1 MKKIVLSCLVYWLIG
16 SGLSAQQALSLQEC
30 RDLAV
35 RNNKELQVSA
45 EKIKIAGYEKKAA
58 LTKYFPQLSANG
70 AYMWNQKDLN
80 LLDMGQLSSS
90 LASSLGG
97 LAELPIV
104 QQAVGA
110 VGEAQ
115 HLDVQ
120 NIWVGN
126 IALVQPIFM
135 GGKIVSYNQIA
146 EYAKELAISM
156 NDQQLQDLLY
166 KTDETYWQVV
176 SLVNKK
182 KLADAYVDL
191 LRKMDEDVTAM
202 IKEGIAT
209 EADGLSVKVKL
220 NEAEMAQTQ
229 VNNGLALS
237 RMLLA
242 QICGLP
248 LDKPLSLA
256 DEELDTIPV
265 STETASA
272 DINQAFMNRNELRSL
287 DLASKIYKK
296 KERIVL
302 ADMLPTVAFSANYLV
317 TKGVRVVV
325 IDCDF
330 QHSIMKCRKADI
342 RKYGE
347 QEMPY
352 EVWAYEANDKAMM
365 TSLMEK
371 LHNDPEIDV
380 VLMDSPGSL
389 KAEGL
394 IPMFVNSD
402 IIIVP
407 FHYDLVTVPSTAS
420 FLMFVDRLK
429 KAVGERMKARLFI
442 IPNLNDGRI
451 GKRSELLIWDN
462 ARDTFS
468 NYGYVTAKIPKR
480 ADMERFSTMA
490 ALDMQAAIVTPVFD
504 KVYQGIFDTLEPIR
518 EKELKGIQLTENLNS
533 KPKKKKK
540 AQPSNEAS
548 QDSNENQN
556 KEPE

>member
-1 MKKIVLSCLVYWLIG
+1 MIQTPVIVTF
-16 SGLSAQQALSLQEC
+16 A
-30 RDLAV
+30 
-35 RNNKELQVSA
+35 
-45 EKIKIAGYEKKAA
+45 
-58 LTKYFPQLSANG
+58 
-70 AYMWNQKDLN
+70 NQK
-80 LLDMGQLSSS
+80 
-90 LASSLGG
+90 GG
-97 LAELPIV
+97 
-104 QQAVGA
+104 VG
-110 VGEAQ
+110 
-115 HLDVQ
+115 
-120 NIWVGN
+120 
-126 IALVQPIFM
+126 
-135 GGKIVSYNQIA
+135 
-146 EYAKELAISM
+146 
-156 NDQQLQDLLY
+156 
-166 KTDETYWQVV
+166 KTT
-176 SLVNKK
+176 LC
-182 KLADAYVDL
+182 
-191 LRKMDEDVTAM
+191 VT
-202 IKEGIAT
+202 
-209 EADGLSVKVKL
+209 
-220 NEAEMAQTQ
+220 
-229 VNNGLALS
+229 
-237 RMLLA
+237 
-242 QICGLP
+242 
-248 LDKPLSLA
+248 
-256 DEELDTIPV
+256 
-265 STETASA
+265 
-272 DINQAFMNRNELRSL
+272 F
-287 DLASKIYKK
+287 
-296 KERIVL
+296 
-302 ADMLPTVAFSANYLV
+302 ANYLV

-347 QEMPY
+347 QEMP
-352 EVWAYEANDKAMM
+352 YEANDKAMM

-504 KVYQGIFDTLEPIR
+504 NVYQSIFDTLQPIR
-518 EKELKGIQLTENLNS
+518 EKELKGIQLTENLNP

-540 AQPSNEAS
+540 VQPSDEAS
-548 QDSNENQN
+548 QDTTGQSETNPPGNGNCNRIKNQN
-556 KEPE
+556 NQ